1 MTPTASEL
9 LKIVL
14 RCRLNLLRLQQF
26 EPVVMA
32 VLTQTSHATLPG
44 LRGSVALGACHPASR
59 AALQAIALAGATLVA
74 TVACAEIIKKEDMLR
89 GITMTRDQCAATA
102 WTLWLNVD
110 GQDFCVRYYLS
121 TAGGEGMRPVIFLT
135 GDFFGTI
142 NAKTWEWIPIAED
155 KNANVTFD
163 PADTYRDINTD
174 DLIKTADA
182 FSKMAKTTAIYLAR
196 IGIGGTSGNHVFRKT
211 QLELHLMNAAL
222 DAIKQRHGFAGF
234 HLAGQS
240 GGSTLVTSLAAERRD
255 IFCAVSGSGR
265 LARSYYNNSTDP
277 ARTPVNPL
285 ESVLTIAQNRSVRF
299 IMVTDSADRSVPAKE
314 QTPFAEKMHQAGRDI
329 PQYLVTAT
337 DDYHHD
343 VVGYTELVTGGC
355 ALGKS
360 DAEIA
365 RAVGAMVKR
374 NAAYSEQR
382 RKEIALLAQ
391 NGIASQQPSSDSRPA
406 PEGRTLRR
414 KRL

>member
-1 MTPTASEL
+1 
-9 LKIVL
+9 
-14 RCRLNLLRLQQF
+14 
-26 EPVVMA
+26 MA
-32 VLTQTSHATLPG
+32 VSTHISHAALSR
-44 LRGSVALGACHPASR
+44 LRGSGASGPCQPASR
-59 AALQAIALAGATLVA
+59 VALQVMALAAATLVA
-74 TVACAEIIKKEDMLR
+74 TAACAEIIKKDDMLR
-89 GITMTRDQCAATA
+89 GITMTRDQCTSTA

-121 TAGGEGMRPVIFLT
+121 TAGGEGVRPVIFLS
-135 GDFFGTI
+135 GDHFGTV
-142 NAKTWEWIPIAED
+142 NTKTWEWIPIAED
-155 KNANVTFD
+155 KNASVTFD
-163 PADTYRDINTD
+163 PKDTYRDINTD

-222 DAIKQRHGFAGF
+222 DAIKQRHGFAGY

-240 GGSTLVTSLAAERRD
+240 GGSTLVTGLAAERRD
-255 IFCAVSGSGR
+255 IACAVSGSGG

-277 ARTPVNPL
+277 ARTLVNPL
-285 ESVLTIAQNRSVRF
+285 EFFPTIAQNRSVRF
-299 IMVTDSADRSVPAKE
+299 IMVTDSADRSVPAKD
-314 QTPFAEKMHQAGRDI
+314 QTPFAEKMHQAGRAI

-355 ALGKS
+355 VLGKS
-360 DAEIA
+360 DANIA
-365 RAVGAMVKR
+365 RAVGALVKR
-374 NAAYSEQR
+374 NGGYSEQR
-382 RKEIALLAQ
+382 RKEIAFLAQ
-391 NGIASQQPSSDSRPA
+391 NGIASRPSDSRPA
-406 PEGRTLRR
+406 PNGRTLGR